1 MKRLTIGIL
10 IWIAIAAV
18 FGYISTQQKN
28 TTKAATSQL
37 ADFFL
42 KRCDTFEIE
51 FEVASTF
58 KVGDRVFIFDQE
70 SNEAVQVG
78 MIVRVESLASDSMK
92 LTKGKKAFVE
102 LFPNAPKLTS
112 KDYLAYHDTPD
123 SMGWVI
129 EQMLPPEKRKAYA
142 EKLLTT
148 FRENQKELNEL
159 LKPII
164 QKSIAESVVVIQ
176 ADLKVALEKRSEA
189 IRKIGDRLQ
198 TDLVKEDL
206 VPLIQEQIWP
216 VIQQEVAPVMN
227 TVGQEMWKKVSVWRF
242 GWRYIYDASPLPE
255 KDLTKK
261 EFNRF
266 LEEHAVPILQS
277 HADDFLE
284 VQKAVLRSIAE
295 NETVRS
301 VVRES
306 VREFVND
313 DEVQVVF
320 GEIFKEVVV
329 NNERLH
335 TVWQRNW
342 NSEQAQDAIALASS
356 RMQPTVEEIGRAMFG
371 NPEEPI
377 PPEFARVLRNRI
389 LFKDERWMTLQ
400 HYPGEPALTEG
411 AVIPVI
417 AAEPKSQQDNP
428 FYSKKRS
435 GR

>member
-1 MKRLTIGIL
+1 MY
-10 IWIAIAAV
+10 V
-18 FGYISTQQKN
+18 YISK
-28 TTKAATSQL
+28 
-37 ADFFL
+37 
-42 KRCDTFEIE
+42 CP
-51 FEVASTF
+51 
-58 KVGDRVFIFDQE
+58 
-70 SNEAVQVG
+70 
-78 MIVRVESLASDSMK
+78 K
-92 LTKGKKAFVE
+92 LTKEKKAFVE

-329 NNERLH
+329 DNERLH